1 MDGQGL
7 EGGLGVRRG
16 CHLIGLGLGCGARL
30 ADSGG
35 MMGASWRARFFFC
48 KVLFHR
54 KNGLQFETVRRLVG
68 RGRWVE
74 SGGNDRFCLAYRVDW
89 GETG

>member
-16 CHLIGLGLGCGARL
+16 WDLIGLGLGCGASL
-30 ADSGG
+30 ADRGG
-35 MMGASWRARFFFC
+35 MRGRVGEGGFCCC

-74 SGGNDRFCLAYRVDW
+74 SGGNDRFCLACRVDW